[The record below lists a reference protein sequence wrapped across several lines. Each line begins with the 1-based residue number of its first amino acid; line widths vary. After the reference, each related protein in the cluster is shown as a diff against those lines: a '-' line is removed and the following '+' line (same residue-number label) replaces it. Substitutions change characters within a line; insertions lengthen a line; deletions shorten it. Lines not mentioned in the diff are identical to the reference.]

1 MVPVDD
7 IFSSVH
13 VGGLLADDQ
22 TISRPIAT
30 PCDRA
35 TQRLPAILSPNRKRT
50 TENNL
55 AKLYFRFAA
64 MNAGKSTSLQQVAYN
79 YEERGQS
86 VNLFTAA
93 IDDRYGEGRIVSRLG
108 VERQSEVFSAGTN
121 FTELYKT
128 RAVPSCILIDEAQ
141 FMTEAQ
147 VVQLHELA
155 HTRGT
160 PVICYGLRSDFLGQ
174 PFPGSK
180 ALLTL
185 ADDLEEMKTIC
196 RCGRKATMN
205 VRLDEQGNR
214 VTQGEQVEI
223 GGNDRYEAVCPRR
236 FYTGQ
241 C

>member
-1 MVPVDD
+1 MVHAAGDAVP
-7 IFSSVH
+7 
-13 VGGLLADDQ
+13 A
-22 TISRPIAT
+22 
-30 PCDRA
+30 
-35 TQRLPAILSPNRKRT
+35 AILSAIRIREAT
-50 TENNL
+50 L

-64 MNAGKSTSLQQVAYN
+64 MNAGKSTALQQVAYN
-79 YEERGQS
+79 YEERGQT

-93 IDDRYGEGRIVSRLG
+93 IDDRYGEGQVVSRLG
-108 VERQSEVFSAGTN
+108 VQRAAEMFSAETN
-121 FTELYKT
+121 FTELYHT
-128 RAVPSCILIDEAQ
+128 RPIPSCILIDEAQ

-155 HTRGT
+155 HTRGS
-160 PVICYGLRSDFLGQ
+160 PVICYGLRSDFLGH

-205 VRLDEQGNR
+205 VRLDAAGNR

-236 FYTGQ
+236 FYTGR
-241 C
+241 CKD

>member
-1 MVPVDD
+1 M
-7 IFSSVH
+7 
-13 VGGLLADDQ
+13 
-22 TISRPIAT
+22 
-30 PCDRA
+30 
-35 TQRLPAILSPNRKRT
+35 
-50 TENNL
+50 

-93 IDDRYGEGRIVSRLG
+93 IDDRHGVGRIVSRLG
-108 VERQSEVFSAGTN
+108 VARESEVFSQTMN
-121 FTELYKT
+121 FIDLYKT
-128 RAVPSCILIDEAQ
+128 RPLPSCILIDEAQ
-141 FMTEAQ
+141 FLTEQQ
-147 VVQLHELA
+147 VVQLHQIA
-155 HTRGT
+155 CTKGT

-205 VRLDEQGNR
+205 VRLDADGNR
-214 VTQGEQVEI
+214 VTEGEQVEI
-223 GGNDRYEAVCPRR
+223 GGNDRYEAVCPKR
-236 FYTGQ
+236 FYTGG